1 MTMQDRTEP
10 ITPSA
15 EPKPTRH
22 RHRRTLPR
30 STWPEAVPRKPK
42 PAPTVAVMRVENGY
56 IVCENDRML
65 PSRIC
70 TDWPQV
76 MQSIWQAL
84 HPGELFPPSPGLP
97 SGLQSERTA
106 ATPPLTAPLL
116 LARDLAAILRV
127 EPRTIRLW
135 TQKGMP
141 AVPAGRKVRY
151 RLEECETWLRDQK
164 ARTRAHA
171 SPARNGQDPTEPEPE
186 STV

>member
-1 MTMQDRTEP
+1 MHERTEA
-10 ITPSA
+10 ITPTA

-22 RHRRTLPR
+22 HRRTLRR
-30 STWPEAVPRKPK
+30 STWPEPMPRKAK

-70 TDWPQV
+70 TDWAQV
-76 MQSIWQAL
+76 LQSIWSVL
-84 HPGELFPPSPGLP
+84 HPAELFPSNPGLP
-97 SGLQSERTA
+97 SAIPSEGTA
-106 ATPPLTAPLL
+106 ASPPLTASLL
-116 LARDLAAILRV
+116 LAKDLAAILRV

-151 RLEECETWLRDQK
+151 RLDECEAWLRAQK
-164 ARTRAHA
+164 RAKL
-171 SPARNGQDPTEPEPE
+171 SRKSNGRDPTET
-186 STV
+186 SI